1 MKLQT
6 ASAVISLSKE
16 LETASAGFYEALAE
30 KFAEGKESFLAYAK
44 ENRKYIVQTERSYYS
59 VISDAL
65 EGCYSFNLDS
75 DDYALDT
82 AVPASYADAVK
93 AAIKND
99 ETVVKFYSEAAQQ
112 SESLMAD
119 VPRTFKMIAKKKL
132 ARIDTLKSL

>member
-30 KFAEGKESFLAYAK
+30 KFAEGKESFLTYAK

-75 DDYALDT
+75 DDYTLDT

-99 ETVVKFYSEAAQQ
+99 ETVIKFYSEAAQQ

>member
-30 KFAEGKESFLAYAK
+30 KFAEGKESFLTYAK

-99 ETVVKFYSEAAQQ
+99 ETVIKFYSEAAQQ

-132 ARIDTLKSL
+132 ARIDALKSL

>member
-30 KFAEGKESFLAYAK
+30 KFAEGKESFLTYAK

-65 EGCYSFNLDS
+65 EG
-75 DDYALDT
+75 
-82 AVPASYADAVK
+82 
-93 AAIKND
+93 
-99 ETVVKFYSEAAQQ
+99 
-112 SESLMAD
+112 
-119 VPRTFKMIAKKKL
+119 
-132 ARIDTLKSL
+132 

>member
-6 ASAVISLSKE
+6 ASSVISLSKE

-30 KFAEGKESFLAYAK
+30 KFAEGKESFLTYAK

-75 DDYALDT
+75 DDYTLDT

-93 AAIKND
+93 VAIKND